1 MLFSTGWLLLGLA
14 DGPVF
19 HVNLSTGIP
28 IVVTGPHVLWL
39 FLLGLTDASE
49 GVLPSGSVHI

>member
-14 DGPVF
+14 DRPAF

-28 IVVTGPHVLWL
+28 IVVTGLLVLWL
-39 FLLGLTDASE
+39 LLLELTDASE
-49 GVLPSGSVHI
+49 EVSPSGSVRI